1 MKLSSV
7 AVQVKATEQVFL
19 LVLFIMPYNFEP
31 FNEIILLFES
41 CFFLCLKVLSMA
53 IFNNCG
59 H

>member
-41 CFFLCLKVLSMA
+41 CFFFMFEGLKY
-53 IFNNCG
+53 G
-59 H
+59 HFQ

>member
-31 FNEIILLFES
+31 LNEIILLFES
-41 CFFLCLKVLSMA
+41 CFFYVWRS
-53 IFNNCG
+53 
-59 H
+59 